1 MPATQEIRQ
10 RMIWSS
16 VYADHPSQ
24 DWLTRT
30 FLLAGSFS
38 VRLSFSL
45 HPRHLRIWD
54 ICASALDFGAK
65 FSIYDMSSLSAGYKF
80 TAGLFLQCTTMKP
93 TKDLKCYR
101 VAFQWNFIYTHYI
114 YVYIILYIHIH
125 TWQTMAQMIFAFTYH
140 TWTNLVI
147 NIYIVYIFFLQ
158 TEPVWKSRPEREE
171 ALADLNQWLI
181 LAETSL
187 NMEFLMFIQIPEY
200 HWGSSCE
207 KMGLTNGWSGTPS
220 RSQAL
225 GRTVLLQE
233 MYVYIYFFFLW
244 PPLRSL
250 RRVTECRA
258 HGEKR
263 ASWCI
268 PQSRVWSSW
277 RILCLKLQLLSNA
290 QHMNRLNSET
300 NRQNALCMRRILQSA
315 RL

>member
-16 VYADHPSQ
+16 VYAYHPSQ

-114 YVYIILYIHIH
+114 YIYVYIILYIHIH

-147 NIYIVYIFFLQ
+147 NIYI
-158 TEPVWKSRPEREE
+158 
-171 ALADLNQWLI
+171 
-181 LAETSL
+181 
-187 NMEFLMFIQIPEY
+187 
-200 HWGSSCE
+200 
-207 KMGLTNGWSGTPS
+207 
-220 RSQAL
+220 
-225 GRTVLLQE
+225 
-233 MYVYIYFFFLW
+233 
-244 PPLRSL
+244 
-250 RRVTECRA
+250 
-258 HGEKR
+258 
-263 ASWCI
+263 
-268 PQSRVWSSW
+268 
-277 RILCLKLQLLSNA
+277 
-290 QHMNRLNSET
+290 
-300 NRQNALCMRRILQSA
+300 
-315 RL
+315 